1 MKSICPLVIIILSSF
16 VTTLADP
23 SRKSNLQCECQL
35 KEVNGSFK
43 TKIDSIPFFRGRD
56 TYATLTPFND
66 CTDLDSVNCLTYCL
80 SNFKYIN
87 ENING
92 TEKESL
98 GREICRIVVDPSPQ
112 AAVFIAANTTVYRDG
127 QVEPMCQQLADSK
140 YTLVCERGKVIQWPR
155 FTCDL

>member
-1 MKSICPLVIIILSSF
+1 MQLIYLLTIIIF
-16 VTTLADP
+16 TVHVVADP
-23 SRKSNLQCECQL
+23 TRKANLRCECQL
-35 KEVNGSFK
+35 KKVYGSFK

-56 TYATLTPFND
+56 AYATLTPFND

-98 GREICRIVVDPSPQ
+98 GREICRIVLDPSPQ
-112 AAVFIAANTTVYRDG
+112 SAVFIAANIMSTEITKRN
-127 QVEPMCQQLADSK
+127 QCANN
-140 YTLVCERGKVIQWPR
+140 
-155 FTCDL
+155 